1 MGLHRRL
8 ALLQAVSLVTVHA
21 MKHYDHTPEPIQ
33 EEDFNI
39 GANGCK
45 LDHGARTNKKL
56 AVQPYYQ
63 RGRNGKMRNW

>member
-21 MKHYDHTPEPIQ
+21 MKHYEHIPEP
-33 EEDFNI
+33 EVREFDI
-39 GANGCK
+39 GANGCQ
-45 LDHGARTNKKL
+45 LDHGDRTNKKL